1 MKSIVA
7 VDEKWGIGKN
17 NGLLFDI
24 KADMR
29 HFVEHTRGKIV
40 VMGSNTLL
48 SLPGGVPLKNR
59 VNIVLNPEGSDED
72 AAEKGYTL
80 VRSLDELLHTVAG
93 YAPDNVYVIG
103 GAMMYR
109 TLLPYCS
116 EAIVTKVR
124 ADGEA
129 QVFYE
134 NLDLLPEW
142 ELTEESAPVC
152 DSGYTFTFCTYRNN
166 APRPLTDGGS
176 AGGSPQPDGSSGDRS
191 ESSVP
196 AAGTSGGANAP
207 NSAKEGYAEVA
218 PGHFVKRGPVRKK
231 QNAGKQGDTQQLTYM
246 IPPSAFNDTPD
257 YLKPGAPE
265 TVRNAVTAKT
275 YLIIAVAVF
284 VLSLAAMIT
293 IITVRYT
300 PVELS
305 LANYPRYM
313 SYNFY
318 LNTPATGTSFT
329 VDLTVTNKSDRNLEI
344 SATWEMT
351 TEYKNNGETRTT
363 TVSRDFTLSPER
375 SITMNNVASGT
386 FSNMSVSLKLIEIRG
401 YAR

>member
-17 NGLLFDI
+17 NDLLFDI

-40 VMGSNTLL
+40 VMGSNTLR
-48 SLPGGVPLKNR
+48 SLPGGMPLKNR
-59 VNIVLNPEGSDED
+59 INIVLNPDGSDAD
-72 AAEKGYTL
+72 AEEKGYIL
-80 VRSLDELLHTVAG
+80 VRSLDQLLAQAAE
-93 YAPDNVYVIG
+93 YEPDNVYVIG

-124 ADGEA
+124 ADGDA

-142 ELTEESAPVC
+142 ELADESAPVC

-166 APRPLTDGGS
+166 APRPLAGGGS

-196 AAGTSGGANAP
+196 AAGTSGANAP

-231 QNAGKQGDTQQLTYM
+231 QNAGKQGDTQRLTYM

>member
-48 SLPGGVPLKNR
+48 SLPGGMPLKNR

-124 ADGEA
+124 ADGGA

-142 ELTEESAPVC
+142 ELAEESAPVS
-152 DSGYTFTFCTYRNN
+152 DSGYTMTFCTYRN
-166 APRPLTDGGS
+166 RSPLPLDGGK
-176 AGGSPQPDGSSGDRS
+176 GGTDNGGNDKGDDGQNDAPPSHETD
-191 ESSVP
+191 
-196 AAGTSGGANAP
+196 ANGM
-207 NSAKEGYAEVA
+207 KEVS
-218 PGHFVKRGPVRKK
+218 PGHFVRTDAPKRSAAPKP
-231 QNAGKQGDTQQLTYM
+231 DTDRLTYI
-246 IPPSAFNDTPD
+246 IPASEFNDSPQTT
-257 YLKPGAPE
+257 GAPE
-265 TVRNAVTAKT
+265 SVRNAITAKT

-313 SYNFY
+313 SYTFY
-318 LNTPATGTSFT
+318 RNTPTTGTFFT
-329 VDLTVTNKSDRNLEI
+329 VDLTVTNRSDRNLEI

-363 TVSRDFTLSPER
+363 TVSRDFTLSPEQ

-386 FSNMSVSLKLIEIRG
+386 FPYMSVSLKLIEIRG

>member
-48 SLPGGVPLKNR
+48 SLPGGMPLKNR

-109 TLLPYCS
+109 TLLPYCE
-116 EAIVTKVR
+116 EAVVTKVR
-124 ADGEA
+124 ADGGA

-142 ELTEESAPVC
+142 ELAEESAPVC
-152 DSGYTFTFCTYRNN
+152 DSGYTMTFCTYRN
-166 APRPLTDGGS
+166 RSPLPLDGGK
-176 AGGSPQPDGSSGDRS
+176 GGTDNGGNADGNDKGDD
-191 ESSVP
+191 
-196 AAGTSGGANAP
+196 GQNGAPPSHETDANGM
-207 NSAKEGYAEVA
+207 KEVS
-218 PGHFVKRGPVRKK
+218 PGHFVRTDAPKRSAAPKPNTDR
-231 QNAGKQGDTQQLTYM
+231 LTYI
-246 IPPSAFNDTPD
+246 IPASEFNDRPQTT
-257 YLKPGAPE
+257 GAPE
-265 TVRNAVTAKT
+265 SVRNAVPINV
-275 YLIIAVAVF
+275 YLIIAIVIFIASVIATA
-284 VLSLAAMIT
+284 LILTAG
-293 IITVRYT
+293 
-300 PVELS
+300 
-305 LANYPRYM
+305 
-313 SYNFY
+313 
-318 LNTPATGTSFT
+318 TPA
-329 VDLTVTNKSDRNLEI
+329 
-344 SATWEMT
+344 
-351 TEYKNNGETRTT
+351 RT
-363 TVSRDFTLSPER
+363 
-375 SITMNNVASGT
+375 AQGA
-386 FSNMSVSLKLIEIRG
+386 EIRTQCAIYADDDTAAG
-401 YAR
+401 YRASLPLTETEADAK

>member
-48 SLPGGVPLKNR
+48 SLPGGMPLKNR
-59 VNIVLNPEGSDED
+59 VNIVLNPKGSDED
-72 AAEKGYTL
+72 AEKKGYTL

-93 YAPDNVYVIG
+93 YAPGNVYVIG

-124 ADGEA
+124 ADGGA

-142 ELTEESAPVC
+142 ELTEESAPVS
-152 DSGYTFTFCTYRNN
+152 DSGYTMTFCTYRN
-166 APRPLTDGGS
+166 RSPLPLDGGK
-176 AGGSPQPDGSSGDRS
+176 
-191 ESSVP
+191 
-196 AAGTSGGANAP
+196 GGADNGGNADGNDGDKGDDGKDAP
-207 NSAKEGYAEVA
+207 PSPEPDANGMKEVS
-218 PGHFVKRGPVRKK
+218 PGHFVRMDAPKRSAAPK
-231 QNAGKQGDTQQLTYM
+231 QDTDRLTYI
-246 IPPSAFNDTPD
+246 IPASEFNDSPQTT
-257 YLKPGAPE
+257 GAPE
-265 TVRNAVTAKT
+265 SVRNAVTAKT

-305 LANYPRYM
+305 LANYQRYM
-313 SYNFY
+313 SYGFY
-318 LNTPATGTSFT
+318 LNHPATGTSFT
-329 VDLTVTNKSDRNLEI
+329 VDLTVTNRSDRNLEI

-351 TEYKNNGETRTT
+351 TKYNNNGETRTT

-386 FSNMSVSLKLIEIRG
+386 YSFSSMSVSLELIEIRG

>member
-48 SLPGGVPLKNR
+48 SLPGGMPLKNR

-109 TLLPYCS
+109 TLLPYCD

-142 ELTEESAPVC
+142 ELAEESAPVC
-152 DSGYTFTFCTYRNN
+152 DSGYTMTFCTYRN
-166 APRPLTDGGS
+166 RSPLPLDGGK
-176 AGGSPQPDGSSGDRS
+176 GGTDNGGNADGNDKGDDDGKDAPLSPETD
-191 ESSVP
+191 
-196 AAGTSGGANAP
+196 ANGM
-207 NSAKEGYAEVA
+207 KEVS
-218 PGHFVKRGPVRKK
+218 PGHFVRTDAPKRSAAPKP
-231 QNAGKQGDTQQLTYM
+231 DTDRLTYI
-246 IPPSAFNDTPD
+246 IPASEFNDSPQTT
-257 YLKPGAPE
+257 GAPE
-265 TVRNAVTAKT
+265 SVRNAVPAKT

-305 LANYPRYM
+305 LANYQRYM

-318 LNTPATGTSFT
+318 LNIPTTGTFFT
-329 VDLTVTNKSDRNLEI
+329 VDLTVTNRSDRNLEI

-351 TEYKNNGETRTT
+351 TGYKNNGETRTT
-363 TVSRDFTLSPER
+363 TVSRDFTLSPEQ

-386 FSNMSVSLKLIEIRG
+386 FPYRSVSLKLIEIRG

>member
-48 SLPGGVPLKNR
+48 SLPGGMPLKNR

-124 ADGEA
+124 ADGVA

-142 ELTEESAPVC
+142 ELAEESAPVS
-152 DSGYTFTFCTYRNN
+152 DSGYTMTFCTYRNRSPLPLDGGKGGTDNGGN
-166 APRPLTDGGS
+166 ADGNDKASLPRDRRKRYERSLSRAFRPHGHTERARRTQAGHGQAHLQHPRFGIQRQPADDGRTGVRAQRRHRKDLSHHCGGGFCFIACGDDNDHHRPLHPRGTL
-176 AGGSPQPDGSSGDRS
+176 ARQLPALHELRFLPQSPCNGNIFYRRPHRDQQERPQSRNQRHMGD
-191 ESSVP
+191 
-196 AAGTSGGANAP
+196 
-207 NSAKEGYAEVA
+207 
-218 PGHFVKRGPVRKK
+218 
-231 QNAGKQGDTQQLTYM
+231 D
-246 IPPSAFNDTPD
+246 
-257 YLKPGAPE
+257 
-265 TVRNAVTAKT
+265 
-275 YLIIAVAVF
+275 
-284 VLSLAAMIT
+284 
-293 IITVRYT
+293 
-300 PVELS
+300 
-305 LANYPRYM
+305 
-313 SYNFY
+313 
-318 LNTPATGTSFT
+318 
-329 VDLTVTNKSDRNLEI
+329 NK
-344 SATWEMT
+344 
-351 TEYKNNGETRTT
+351 
-363 TVSRDFTLSPER
+363 V
-375 SITMNNVASGT
+375 
-386 FSNMSVSLKLIEIRG
+386 
-401 YAR
+401 

>member
-48 SLPGGVPLKNR
+48 SLPGGMPLKNR

-72 AAEKGYTL
+72 AEEKGYIL
-80 VRSLDELLHTVAG
+80 VRSLDQLLAQAAE
-93 YAPDNVYVIG
+93 YEPDNVYVIG

-124 ADGEA
+124 ADGGA

-142 ELTEESAPVC
+142 ELTEESAPVS
-152 DSGYTFTFCTYRNN
+152 DSGYTFTFCTYRN
-166 APRPLTDGGS
+166 RSPLPLDGGK
-176 AGGSPQPDGSSGDRS
+176 GGTDNGGNADGNDKGDDGQNDAPPS
-191 ESSVP
+191 HE
-196 AAGTSGGANAP
+196 TDANGM
-207 NSAKEGYAEVA
+207 KEVS
-218 PGHFVKRGPVRKK
+218 PGHFVRTDAPKRSAAPKP
-231 QNAGKQGDTQQLTYM
+231 DTDRLTYI
-246 IPPSAFNDTPD
+246 IPASEFNDSPQTT
-257 YLKPGAPE
+257 GAPE
-265 TVRNAVTAKT
+265 SVRNAVNAKT

-305 LANYPRYM
+305 LANYQRYM

-318 LNTPATGTSFT
+318 LNIPTTGTFFT
-329 VDLTVTNKSDRNLEI
+329 VDLTVTNRSDRNLEI

-351 TEYKNNGETRTT
+351 TGYKNNGETRTT
-363 TVSRDFTLSPER
+363 TVSRDFTLSPEQ

-386 FSNMSVSLKLIEIRG
+386 FPYRSVSLKLIEIRG

>member
-48 SLPGGVPLKNR
+48 SLPGGMPLKNR

-124 ADGEA
+124 ADSEA

-142 ELTEESAPVC
+142 ELAEESAPVS
-152 DSGYTFTFCTYRNN
+152 DSGYTMTFCTYRN
-166 APRPLTDGGS
+166 RSPLPLDGGKDG
-176 AGGSPQPDGSSGDRS
+176 ADNGGNADGNDGDKGDAEGKDAPLSPETD
-191 ESSVP
+191 
-196 AAGTSGGANAP
+196 ANGM
-207 NSAKEGYAEVA
+207 KEVS
-218 PGHFVKRGPVRKK
+218 PGHFVRTDAPKRSAAPKP
-231 QNAGKQGDTQQLTYM
+231 DTDRLTYI
-246 IPPSAFNDTPD
+246 IPASEFNDSPQTT
-257 YLKPGAPE
+257 GAPE
-265 TVRNAVTAKT
+265 SVRNAVTAKT

-305 LANYPRYM
+305 LANYQRYM

-318 LNTPATGTSFT
+318 LNVPTTGTFFT
-329 VDLTVTNKSDRNLEI
+329 VDLTVTNRSDRKLEI

-351 TEYKNNGETRTT
+351 TGYKNNGETRTT
-363 TVSRDFTLSPER
+363 TVSRDFTLSPEQ

-386 FSNMSVSLKLIEIRG
+386 FPYRSVSLKLIEIRG

>member
-48 SLPGGVPLKNR
+48 SLPGGMPLKNR
-59 VNIVLNPEGSDED
+59 VNIVLNPDGSDED

-124 ADGEA
+124 ADGGA

-142 ELTEESAPVC
+142 ELAEESAPVS
-152 DSGYTFTFCTYRNN
+152 DSGYTMTFCTYRN
-166 APRPLTDGGS
+166 RSPLPLDGGK
-176 AGGSPQPDGSSGDRS
+176 GGTDNGGNADGNDKGDDGQNDAPPS
-191 ESSVP
+191 HE
-196 AAGTSGGANAP
+196 TDANGM
-207 NSAKEGYAEVA
+207 KEVS
-218 PGHFVKRGPVRKK
+218 PGHFVRTDAPKRSAAPKP
-231 QNAGKQGDTQQLTYM
+231 DTDRLTYI
-246 IPPSAFNDTPD
+246 IPASEFNDSPQTT
-257 YLKPGAPE
+257 GAPE
-265 TVRNAVTAKT
+265 SVRNAVTAKT
-275 YLIIAVAVF
+275 YLIIAVVVF

-305 LANYPRYM
+305 LANYQRYM
-313 SYNFY
+313 SYGFY
-318 LNTPATGTSFT
+318 LNHPATGTSFT

-351 TEYKNNGETRTT
+351 TKYNNNGETRTT

-386 FSNMSVSLKLIEIRG
+386 FSFSSMSVSLELIEIRG
-401 YAR
+401 DAR

>member
-48 SLPGGVPLKNR
+48 SLPGGMPLKNR

-72 AAEKGYTL
+72 AEEKGYIL
-80 VRSLDELLHTVAG
+80 VRSLDQLLAQAAE
-93 YAPDNVYVIG
+93 YEPDNVYVIG

-124 ADGEA
+124 ADGGA

-142 ELTEESAPVC
+142 ELTEESAPVS
-152 DSGYTFTFCTYRNN
+152 DSGYTFTFCTYRN
-166 APRPLTDGGS
+166 RSPLPLDGGK
-176 AGGSPQPDGSSGDRS
+176 GGTDNGGNADGNDKGDDGQNDAPPS
-191 ESSVP
+191 HE
-196 AAGTSGGANAP
+196 TDANGM
-207 NSAKEGYAEVA
+207 KEVS
-218 PGHFVKRGPVRKK
+218 PGHFVRTDAPKRSAAPKP
-231 QNAGKQGDTQQLTYM
+231 DTDRLTYI
-246 IPPSAFNDTPD
+246 IPASEFNDSPQTT
-257 YLKPGAPE
+257 GAPE
-265 TVRNAVTAKT
+265 SVRNAVNAKT

-305 LANYPRYM
+305 LANYQRYM

-318 LNTPATGTSFT
+318 LNVPTTGTFFT
-329 VDLTVTNKSDRNLEI
+329 VDLTVTNRSDRNLEI

-351 TEYKNNGETRTT
+351 TGYKNNGETRTT
-363 TVSRDFTLSPER
+363 TVSRDFTLSPEQ

-386 FSNMSVSLKLIEIRG
+386 FPYRSVSLKLIEIRG

>member
-17 NGLLFDI
+17 NDLLFDI

-29 HFVEHTRGKIV
+29 HFVGHTRGKTVI
-40 VMGSNTLL
+40 MGSNTLL
-48 SLPGGVPLKNR
+48 SLPGGMPLKNR
-59 VNIVLNPEGSDED
+59 INIVLNPDGSDAD
-72 AAEKGYTL
+72 AEEKGYIL
-80 VRSLDELLHTVAG
+80 VRSLDQLLAQAAE
-93 YAPDNVYVIG
+93 YEPDNVYVIG

-124 ADGEA
+124 ADGDA

-142 ELTEESAPVC
+142 ELADESAPVC

-166 APRPLTDGGS
+166 APRPLAGGGS
-176 AGGSPQPDGSSGDRS
+176 AGGSPQPDGSPGDRS

-196 AAGTSGGANAP
+196 AAGTSGANAP

>member
-40 VMGSNTLL
+40 IMGSNTLL
-48 SLPGGVPLKNR
+48 SLPGGMPLKNR

-124 ADGEA
+124 ADGGA

-142 ELTEESAPVC
+142 ELTEESAPVS
-152 DSGYTFTFCTYRNN
+152 DSGYTFTFCTYCNRS
-166 APRPLTDGGS
+166 PLPLDGGK
-176 AGGSPQPDGSSGDRS
+176 GGTDNGGNADGNDKGDDGQNDAPPS
-191 ESSVP
+191 HE
-196 AAGTSGGANAP
+196 TDANGM
-207 NSAKEGYAEVA
+207 KEVS
-218 PGHFVKRGPVRKK
+218 PGHFVRTDAPKRSAAPKP
-231 QNAGKQGDTQQLTYM
+231 DTDRLTYI
-246 IPPSAFNDTPD
+246 IPASEFNDRPQTT
-257 YLKPGAPE
+257 GAPE
-265 TVRNAVTAKT
+265 SVRNAITAKT

-305 LANYPRYM
+305 LANYQRYM

-318 LNTPATGTSFT
+318 LNIPTTGTFFT
-329 VDLTVTNKSDRNLEI
+329 VDLTVTNRSDRNLEI

-351 TEYKNNGETRTT
+351 TGYKNNGETRTT
-363 TVSRDFTLSPER
+363 TVSRDFTLSPEQ

-386 FSNMSVSLKLIEIRG
+386 FPYRSVSLKLIEIRG

>member
-48 SLPGGVPLKNR
+48 SLPGGMPLKNR

-142 ELTEESAPVC
+142 ELAEESAPVS
-152 DSGYTFTFCTYRNN
+152 DSGYTMTFCTYRN
-166 APRPLTDGGS
+166 RSPLPLDGGKDG
-176 AGGSPQPDGSSGDRS
+176 ADNGGNADGNDGDKGDAEGKDAPLSPETD
-191 ESSVP
+191 
-196 AAGTSGGANAP
+196 ANGM
-207 NSAKEGYAEVA
+207 KEVS
-218 PGHFVKRGPVRKK
+218 PGHFVRTDAPKRSAAPKP
-231 QNAGKQGDTQQLTYM
+231 DTDRLTYI
-246 IPPSAFNDTPD
+246 IPASEFNDRPQTT
-257 YLKPGAPE
+257 GAPE
-265 TVRNAVTAKT
+265 SVRNAVTAKT

-305 LANYPRYM
+305 LANYQRYM

-318 LNTPATGTSFT
+318 LNVPTTGTFFT
-329 VDLTVTNKSDRNLEI
+329 VDLTVTNRSDRNLEI

-351 TEYKNNGETRTT
+351 TRYKNNGETRTT

-386 FSNMSVSLKLIEIRG
+386 FSFSSMSVSLKLIEIRG

>member
-17 NGLLFDI
+17 NDLLFDI

-48 SLPGGVPLKNR
+48 SLPGGMPLKNR
-59 VNIVLNPEGSDED
+59 VNIVLNPDGSDED

-124 ADGEA
+124 ADGGA

-142 ELTEESAPVC
+142 ELTEESAPVS
-152 DSGYTFTFCTYRNN
+152 DSGYTFTFCTYRNRSPLPLDGGKGGTDNGGNADGNDKGDDGQNN
-166 APRPLTDGGS
+166 APPSHETD
-176 AGGSPQPDGSSGDRS
+176 
-191 ESSVP
+191 
-196 AAGTSGGANAP
+196 ANGM
-207 NSAKEGYAEVA
+207 KEVS
-218 PGHFVKRGPVRKK
+218 PGHFVRTDAPKRSAAPKP
-231 QNAGKQGDTQQLTYM
+231 DTDRLTYI
-246 IPPSAFNDTPD
+246 IPASEFNDSPQTT
-257 YLKPGAPE
+257 GAPE
-265 TVRNAVTAKT
+265 SVRNAVTAKT

-305 LANYPRYM
+305 LANYQRYM

-318 LNTPATGTSFT
+318 LNVPTTGTFFT
-329 VDLTVTNKSDRNLEI
+329 VDLTVTNRSDRNLEI

-351 TEYKNNGETRTT
+351 TGYKNNGETRTT
-363 TVSRDFTLSPER
+363 TVSRDFTLSPEQ

-386 FSNMSVSLKLIEIRG
+386 FPYRSVSLKLIEIRG

>member
-48 SLPGGVPLKNR
+48 SLPGGMPLKNR

-72 AAEKGYTL
+72 AEEKGYIL
-80 VRSLDELLHTVAG
+80 VRSLDQLLAQAAE
-93 YAPDNVYVIG
+93 YEPDNVYVIG

-109 TLLPYCS
+109 TLLPYCE
-116 EAIVTKVR
+116 EAVVTKVR
-124 ADGEA
+124 ADGGA

-142 ELTEESAPVC
+142 ELAEESAPVS
-152 DSGYTFTFCTYRNN
+152 DSGYTMTFCTYRN
-166 APRPLTDGGS
+166 RSPLPLDGGK
-176 AGGSPQPDGSSGDRS
+176 GGTDNGGNADGNDKGDDGQNDAPPS
-191 ESSVP
+191 HE
-196 AAGTSGGANAP
+196 TDANGM
-207 NSAKEGYAEVA
+207 KEVS
-218 PGHFVKRGPVRKK
+218 PGHFVRTDAPKRSAAPKP
-231 QNAGKQGDTQQLTYM
+231 DTDRLTYI
-246 IPPSAFNDTPD
+246 IPASEFNDSPQTT
-257 YLKPGAPE
+257 GAPE
-265 TVRNAVTAKT
+265 SVRNAVTAKT

-305 LANYPRYM
+305 LANYQRYM

-318 LNTPATGTSFT
+318 LNIPTTGTFFT
-329 VDLTVTNKSDRNLEI
+329 VDLTVTNRSDRNLEI

-351 TEYKNNGETRTT
+351 TGYKNNGETRTT
-363 TVSRDFTLSPER
+363 TVSRDFTLSPEQ

-386 FSNMSVSLKLIEIRG
+386 FPYRSVSLKLIEIRG